1 MKLYN
6 LTIIIRSVLYELSRC
21 YKVWKNSASKIV
33 RIFFFNDIIN
43 IKNVDPSILEIN
55 KSSCKKANIN
65 IYHIVY
71 IIKKRLDHVNIDT
84 ENPLY
89 DIFNNVD
96 GYIIKESNGDKYLIF
111 ASIDKNKELLKT
123 TQNFGMKLKIK
134 LKQYVVVNQFNIKK
148 ISWKLGLNQMMI

>member
-1 MKLYN
+1 MKKFS
-6 LTIIIRSVLYELSRC
+6 I
-21 YKVWKNSASKIV
+21 KN
-33 RIFFFNDIIN
+33 RPYFFFNDIIN

-55 KSSCKKANIN
+55 KLSCKKTNIN

>member
-1 MKLYN
+1 MKKFS
-6 LTIIIRSVLYELSRC
+6 I
-21 YKVWKNSASKIV
+21 KN
-33 RIFFFNDIIN
+33 RPYFFFNDISN

-55 KSSCKKANIN
+55 KLSCKKTNIN

-148 ISWKLGLNQMMI
+148 IS

>member
-1 MKLYN
+1 MKKFS
-6 LTIIIRSVLYELSRC
+6 I
-21 YKVWKNSASKIV
+21 KN
-33 RIFFFNDIIN
+33 RPYFFFNDIIN

-55 KSSCKKANIN
+55 KLSCKKTNIN
-65 IYHIVY
+65 IYPIVY

-89 DIFNNVD
+89 NIFNNVD

>member
-1 MKLYN
+1 MKKFS
-6 LTIIIRSVLYELSRC
+6 I
-21 YKVWKNSASKIV
+21 KN
-33 RIFFFNDIIN
+33 RPYFFFNDIIN

-55 KSSCKKANIN
+55 KLSCKKTNIN

-148 ISWKLGLNQMMI
+148 IS

>member
-55 KSSCKKANIN
+55 KLSCKKTNIN

>member
-1 MKLYN
+1 MKKFS
-6 LTIIIRSVLYELSRC
+6 I
-21 YKVWKNSASKIV
+21 KN
-33 RIFFFNDIIN
+33 RPYFFFNDIIN

-55 KSSCKKANIN
+55 KLSCKKANIN
-65 IYHIVY
+65 I
-71 IIKKRLDHVNIDT
+71 
-84 ENPLY
+84 
-89 DIFNNVD
+89 NNVD

-148 ISWKLGLNQMMI
+148 IS

>member
-1 MKLYN
+1 M
-6 LTIIIRSVLYELSRC
+6 YELSRC

-33 RIFFFNDIIN
+33 SIFFFNDIIN

-55 KSSCKKANIN
+55 KLSCKKTNIN
-65 IYHIVY
+65 IYHIAY
-71 IIKKRLDHVNIDT
+71 IIKKSLDHVNIDT

-111 ASIDKNKELLKT
+111 ASTDKNKELLKT

>member
-1 MKLYN
+1 MSYQDAIKYEK
-6 LTIIIRSVLYELSRC
+6 IQHQKSSV
-21 YKVWKNSASKIV
+21 
-33 RIFFFNDIIN
+33 FFFNDIIN

-55 KSSCKKANIN
+55 KLSCKKTNIN

-148 ISWKLGLNQMMI
+148 IS

>member
-1 MKLYN
+1 MKKFS
-6 LTIIIRSVLYELSRC
+6 I
-21 YKVWKNSASKIV
+21 KN
-33 RIFFFNDIIN
+33 RPYFFFNDIIN

-55 KSSCKKANIN
+55 KLSCKKANIN

-111 ASIDKNKELLKT
+111 GSIDKNKELLKT